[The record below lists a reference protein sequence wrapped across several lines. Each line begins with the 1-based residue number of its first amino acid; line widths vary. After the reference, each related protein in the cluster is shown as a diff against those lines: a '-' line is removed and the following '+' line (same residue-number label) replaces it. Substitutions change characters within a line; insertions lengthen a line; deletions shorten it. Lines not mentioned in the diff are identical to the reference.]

1 MKMHRSGHEEEAE
14 ASGAS
19 FEMTWG
25 CISRMQEEFRVKGR
39 QGPIWEGG
47 IIGQPKREA
56 REEIVV
62 LNNQKEN
69 MVKWKVW

>member
-1 MKMHRSGHEEEAE
+1 MGHEEA
-14 ASGAS
+14 AKTCGVS

-25 CISRMQEEFRVKGR
+25 STSRMQEEFIVEGN
-39 QGPIWEGG
+39 QGPIWESG
-47 IIGQPKREA
+47 IIGQLKWEA

-69 MVKWKVW
+69 MESMRE